1 MNIISSDM
9 QTNEQKLLGTK
20 SKQIVNALKI
30 LEMLLFLGFLKQ
42 LKKEDKL
49 KSDNIENE
57 LSKYMGLNKSKLR
70 YITVKNCKNNLES
83 LKELKKIR
91 INQRTRNK

>member
-1 MNIISSDM
+1 
-9 QTNEQKLLGTK
+9 
-20 SKQIVNALKI
+20 
-30 LEMLLFLGFLKQ
+30 MLLFLGFLKQ

-70 YITVKNCKNNLES
+70 HITVKNCNNNLES
-83 LKELKKIR
+83 LKELKK
-91 INQRTRNK
+91 N

>member
-1 MNIISSDM
+1 
-9 QTNEQKLLGTK
+9 
-20 SKQIVNALKI
+20 
-30 LEMLLFLGFLKQ
+30 MLLFLGFLKQ

-83 LKELKKIR
+83 IKDLKKIR
-91 INQRTRNK
+91 IN